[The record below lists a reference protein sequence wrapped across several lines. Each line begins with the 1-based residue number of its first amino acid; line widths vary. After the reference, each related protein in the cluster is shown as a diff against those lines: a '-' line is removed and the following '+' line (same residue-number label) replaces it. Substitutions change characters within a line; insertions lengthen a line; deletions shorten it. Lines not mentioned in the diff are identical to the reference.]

1 MTRYRQTK
9 DGKIK
14 FTPEQE
20 AARELN
26 AAMRSADPNAPG
38 GSLTDIYNKYSLG
51 HGTTLGSAFHTGA
64 NPREYMS
71 YDTSRHADIIKV
83 MAQRKA
89 QEERDRANTQR
100 VQQIEAE
107 KAEAQER
114 AKGQQIE
121 SAIKS
126 AYGLDTMEGKKYAL
140 EAEMLG
146 MPVAAYMD
154 YVLTGNPEGIS
165 ELGGTGQEFINPYN
179 VYYSQELKRQQ
190 AGGIPTAQ
198 QIQYG
203 QVMAPPWSHTQQST
217 AMPGGLPAG
226 VPGLMGPGGSA
237 PSPTPSSMYIPYA
250 DALSSYKQHYQAMNR
265 PFTIGGYGAPDQST
279 WAEFER
285 QWGNKGGL
293 ARVGYKNG
301 LKVTDED
308 FYLGDPGFFKELP
321 DPYKDLPEEE
331 RKMRK
336 EMDEIMRKRFYKDPY
351 EGMSEEEIEFIKN
364 QLKIREQQRKDMGLP
379 EGIQLLNQG
388 GLARV
393 GFKKGGM
400 ARRGFLKMIGGL
412 SALPFVGKYF
422 KAAKTAAPAAEAAV
436 ETIKRTAG
444 GIPDYAFDL
453 IEVVKAKGT
462 KEIMEGVSR
471 RFPAQKKYTYKGVE
485 VTEDGLGTTSVRKQ
499 HEGIGYDEA
508 GEGFEGVNKE
518 VGFEI
523 REGGYEQIGNP
534 QFDDAAKSV
543 KMDDEY
549 FEATVR
555 PDDEG
560 KMKDVIE
567 GIDDADHLDLK
578 RIADESLIK
587 KAEGGRVSLSKG
599 GLAHVL
605 GV

>member
-1 MTRYRQTK
+1 MLRENAEFNALSREQQKEIFDMFDAHMRPKPDMASGGIAGELHLHNGGRARFANGSPAIDPRMKQSYQQNIR
-9 DGKIK
+9 
-14 FTPEQE
+14 EQE

-388 GLARV
+388 GLA
-393 GFKKGGM
+393 K
-400 ARRGFLKMIGGL
+400 
-412 SALPFVGKYF
+412 
-422 KAAKTAAPAAEAAV
+422 
-436 ETIKRTAG
+436 
-444 GIPDYAFDL
+444 
-453 IEVVKAKGT
+453 
-462 KEIMEGVSR
+462 
-471 RFPAQKKYTYKGVE
+471 
-485 VTEDGLGTTSVRKQ
+485 
-499 HEGIGYDEA
+499 
-508 GEGFEGVNKE
+508 
-518 VGFEI
+518 
-523 REGGYEQIGNP
+523 
-534 QFDDAAKSV
+534 
-543 KMDDEY
+543 
-549 FEATVR
+549 
-555 PDDEG
+555 
-560 KMKDVIE
+560 
-567 GIDDADHLDLK
+567 
-578 RIADESLIK
+578 
-587 KAEGGRVSLSKG
+587 
-599 GLAHVL
+599 VL